1 MVWMTEVQP
10 ARVTSKFCTSLLS
23 ILQLLCALFWRL
35 GFTVRATLVKAAF
48 SFQKVCEMRC
58 FDSYFIKR
66 KREQCGT
73 LSLPSG
79 MKVIVT
85 LVYEN

>member
-1 MVWMTEVQP
+1 MVWITEVQP
-10 ARVTSKFCTSLLS
+10 FRVASTFFTSLLS

-48 SFQKVCEMRC
+48 SFQKLCKMRC
-58 FDSYFIKR
+58 FDSYTIKR
-66 KREQCGT
+66 KRGQFGT

-85 LVYEN
+85 LVYEY